1 MRTMGKQHMVWD
13 GTKIMPAFPAGR
25 LELEGG
31 RSRNLVAVGDRV
43 LLRPDSGGTALIET
57 VLPRANKISRR
68 LTFTGVEH
76 VVASNVDVMAVML
89 SAWPRPN
96 TGLLDR
102 YLVEA
107 HASDIV
113 PVILV
118 NKMDLAEKP
127 AVESELSPYAALGY
141 PIHRM
146 SAQTGEGIE
155 GFLSDV
161 SGKWVAIVGHSGVGK
176 TTLLNTLFPSHQARA
191 VGDVNP
197 ATGKGRHT
205 TTSAVAH
212 RLQDGTVLIDTAGI
226 RGFALWGMDWRCVES
241 GFLEIHEAG
250 EGCRYPDCRH
260 RGEPGCSVGT
270 AVSGGR
276 ITERRFESYLILL
289 DEAESV
295 A

>member
-13 GTKIMPAFPAGR
+13 GRGIIPAFPAGR
-25 LELEGG
+25 LELGG
-31 RSRNLVAVGDRV
+31 SRSRNLVAVGDRV
-43 LLRPDSGGTALIET
+43 TLRTQPDGTALIEA
-57 VLPRANKISRR
+57 VLPRTNKISRR
-68 LTFTGVEH
+68 LTFSGIEH

-89 SAWPRPN
+89 SAWPGPN

-107 HASDIV
+107 HASDIA

-118 NKMDLAEKP
+118 NKMDLAGAQEV
-127 AVESELSPYAALGY
+127 ASDLAPYAEMGY
-141 PIHRM
+141 PVYTM
-146 SAQTGEGIE
+146 SAQTGEGVE
-155 GFLSDV
+155 AFLEAV
-161 SGKWVAIVGHSGVGK
+161 AGKWVAVVGHSGVGK
-176 TTLLNTLFPSHQARA
+176 TTLLNAVSPSEARA

-212 RLQDGTVLIDTAGI
+212 RLGNGSVLVDTAGI

-250 EGCRYPDCRH
+250 AGCRYPDCRH
-260 RGEPGCSVGT
+260 RGEPGC
-270 AVSGGR
+270 AVDAALSRGE
-276 ITERRFESYLILL
+276 ILERRFESYLTLL

>member
-13 GTKIMPAFPAGR
+13 GREIIPAFPAGR
-25 LELEGG
+25 LELGG
-31 RSRNLVAVGDRV
+31 SRSRNLVAVGDRV
-43 LLRPDSGGTALIET
+43 LLRTQPDGTALIEG
-57 VLPRANKISRR
+57 VLPRTNKISRR
-68 LTFTGVEH
+68 LTFSGVEH

-89 SAWPRPN
+89 SAWPGPN

-107 HASDIV
+107 HASDV
-113 PVILV
+113 APLILV
-118 NKMDLAEKP
+118 NKMDLPGAGG
-127 AVESELSPYAALGY
+127 VNDVMRPYAEMGY
-141 PIHRM
+141 PIYAM
-146 SAQTGEGIE
+146 SARTGDGV
-155 GFLSDV
+155 GDFV
-161 SGKWVAIVGHSGVGK
+161 KAAAGKWVVVVGHSGVGK
-176 TTLLNTLFPSHQARA
+176 TTLLNTVSPSEARA
-191 VGDVNP
+191 VGEVNP

-205 TTSAVAH
+205 TTSGVAH
-212 RLQDGTVLIDTAGI
+212 RLENGGVLVDTAGI

-250 EGCRYPDCRH
+250 SGCRYPDCRH
-260 RGEPGCSVGT
+260 RGEPGC
-270 AVSGGR
+270 AVSEALSRGE